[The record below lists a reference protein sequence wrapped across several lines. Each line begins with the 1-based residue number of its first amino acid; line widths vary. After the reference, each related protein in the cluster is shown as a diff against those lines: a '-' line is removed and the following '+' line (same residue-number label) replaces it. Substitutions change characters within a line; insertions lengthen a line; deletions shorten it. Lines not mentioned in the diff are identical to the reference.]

1 MLRDITLGQY
11 YPGDSVL
18 HRADPR
24 TSILLSVIFIVTV
37 FFARSAPAYAFILL
51 LSVTLVAISKIPLKT
66 VLRGIRPLLIIMLI
80 TAILNVFWHS
90 GEVLLFS
97 FWKISVY
104 MEGVLAAVY
113 MLVRIFAL
121 IVGTSVILSYT
132 TSPLALA
139 DGLERL
145 LSPLKLIKLPV
156 HEFSMMMTIAMR
168 FIPTLID
175 ETDKITAAQKSRGA
189 DLSSGGLIKR
199 AKALIPILIPL
210 FISSFRRADE
220 LATAMECR
228 CYRGGKGRTRMTEM
242 HMKLLDL
249 ALLTASAAILA
260 GVILISRF
268 LPYYTV

>member
-11 YPGDSVL
+11 FPGESVL

-24 TSILLSVIFIVTV
+24 TSILLSIIYIVAV

-51 LSVTLVAISKIPLKT
+51 LSLVLVIVSRIPVKT

-80 TAILNVFWHS
+80 TAVLNVFWHS
-90 GEVLLFS
+90 GEDMLFS
-97 FWKISVY
+97 FWKITVY
-104 MEGVLAAVY
+104 KEGVIAAVY

-189 DLSSGGLIKR
+189 DLSTGGLIKR

-228 CYRGGKGRTRMTEM
+228 CYRGGKGRTRMKELHM
-242 HMKLLDL
+242 HALDFLLL
-249 ALLTASAAILA
+249 AAFAVILA

-268 LPYYTV
+268 LPYYVV